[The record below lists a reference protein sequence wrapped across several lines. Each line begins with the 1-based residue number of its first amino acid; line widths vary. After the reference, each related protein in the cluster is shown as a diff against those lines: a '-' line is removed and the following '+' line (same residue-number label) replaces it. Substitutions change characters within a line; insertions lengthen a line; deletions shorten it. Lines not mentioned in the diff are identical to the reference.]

1 MIIIMP
7 TIAIFWLLSIPSAY
21 MKVIR
26 GANVSNE
33 YYCIAYECMN
43 SQFIANVSVNH
54 FEDINTDLPYTSKP
68 VSVQLI
74 QQIMDSQVDIQELI
88 VQRSEI
94 VQNCGKANWVSYFL

>member
-1 MIIIMP
+1 
-7 TIAIFWLLSIPSAY
+7 
-21 MKVIR
+21 
-26 GANVSNE
+26 
-33 YYCIAYECMN
+33 MN

-94 VQNCGKANWVSYFL
+94 VQNCGKANWVSYFF